1 MLIEY
6 LLDKQK
12 TTRKKLN
19 LVEDKQDPSTIL
31 RQNGIKIKRII
42 PNEKYIEI
50 FLFDDVAK
58 IDLSFFKKFIYKKD
72 EEENKLLVSYRLRG

>member
-19 LVEDKQDPSTIL
+19 LVEDTQDPSTIL
-31 RQNGIKIKRII
+31 RQNGIKRII